1 MGEKSL
7 SVSGRLTCQVEL
19 SWCRNLEIHHQV
31 GLFLRFHCSAAHA
44 YKHTQSLVAAGS
56 VSHFIT
62 WTVLGQ
68 RRDKRH
74 RTISMGMCPALFRR
88 GGLGRTRVT

>member
-1 MGEKSL
+1 M

-19 SWCRNLEIHHQV
+19 SWCRNLETRHQV

-56 VSHFIT
+56 VSHSYMRAKKMDHTAPIADT
-62 WTVLGQ
+62 SSII
-68 RRDKRH
+68 
-74 RTISMGMCPALFRR
+74 RT
-88 GGLGRTRVT
+88 